1 MAESLP
7 LDPKFPILTADQL
20 QRLHAH
26 GRVRH
31 VPAGETII
39 GIGQPSPPFFALRSG
54 TLEVVQPSRTGS
66 VVLVTHQPGEF
77 TGEVSL
83 LSGRPSLVDVRTA
96 SDADV
101 IEVQR
106 ADLLSIVQSDSEL
119 SEILMRAFLL
129 RRAVLLARKA
139 GDVLLIGSD
148 HSARTLEV
156 KEFLTR
162 NGHPYTHMDLDR
174 HEDVQALLDQF
185 KVTDDDMP
193 VVIGPGDAVLRNPSN
208 REIAA
213 KLGLNESL
221 DQTQLRDLVIV
232 GAGPG
237 GLAAAVY
244 AASEGLDVVVLE
256 ANVPGGQSG
265 TSSRIEN
272 YLGFPNGISGQDLT
286 DGAYHQAQKF
296 GAKVIVAN
304 GATRLACDSKPYVVH
319 LEDGTRIQTK
329 AVIVA
334 TGARYRE
341 PDIANLDQFKNAG
354 VYYGATFLE
363 RQLCEAQEV
372 VIVGGGNS
380 AGQAAVFLSQTAR
393 RVHMLIRSEG
403 LKATMSRYL
412 IRRIEESPR
421 ITIHTHTEI
430 ESLDGVG
437 QLDKVTWVN
446 RRTSERETH
455 NIGHVFMMTGA
466 KPATD
471 WLAGCIALDSREFI
485 KTGSELTPAD
495 LEAAYWP
502 LMRPP
507 HLLETSVPGVFAVG
521 DVRGGSTKRCAS
533 AVGEGA
539 IAVALVHQVLQE

>member
-1 MAESLP
+1 
-7 LDPKFPILTADQL
+7 
-20 QRLHAH
+20 
-26 GRVRH
+26 
-31 VPAGETII
+31 
-39 GIGQPSPPFFALRSG
+39 
-54 TLEVVQPSRTGS
+54 
-66 VVLVTHQPGEF
+66 
-77 TGEVSL
+77 
-83 LSGRPSLVDVRTA
+83 
-96 SDADV
+96 
-101 IEVQR
+101 
-106 ADLLSIVQSDSEL
+106 
-119 SEILMRAFLL
+119 
-129 RRAVLLARKA
+129 
-139 GDVLLIGSD
+139 VLLIGSD

-162 NGHPYTHMDLDR
+162 NGHPFTHMDLERD
-174 HEDVQALLDQF
+174 EEVQALLDQF
-185 KVTDDDMP
+185 RVTEADMP
-193 VVIGPGDAVLRNPSN
+193 VVIGPGDAVMRNPSN
-208 REIAA
+208 REIATR
-213 KLGLNESL
+213 LGLNEAL
-221 DQTQLRDLVIV
+221 DRTQLRDLVIV

-272 YLGFPNGISGQDLT
+272 YLGFPNGVSGQELT
-286 DGAYHQAQKF
+286 DKAYHQAQKF
-296 GAKVIVAN
+296 GATVIVAN
-304 GATRLACDSKPYVVH
+304 GAARLACDSKPYVVH
-319 LEDGTRIQTK
+319 LEDGSEIPTR

-354 VYYGATFLE
+354 IYYGATFLE

-393 RVHMLIRSEG
+393 RVHILIRSEG

-412 IRRIEESPR
+412 IRRIEDSPR
-421 ITIHTHTEI
+421 ITMHTHTEI
-430 ESLDGVG
+430 ESLEGDSH
-437 QLDKVTWVN
+437 LEKVTWVN
-446 RRTSERETH
+446 RRTGERETH
-455 NIGHVFMMTGA
+455 HISHVFMMTGA

-471 WLAGCIALDSREFI
+471 WLAGCIALDAREFI
-485 KTGSELTPAD
+485 KTGSELTAAD
-495 LEAAYWP
+495 LEAAHWP
-502 LMRPP
+502 LTRPP